1 MNKKEFLSRLEH
13 RLSGLPREEREERL
27 SFYSEMIDDRI
38 EEGLSEEEAV
48 NDIGS
53 IDEVADGI
61 KREVRGSSQI
71 STNNKSKKGI
81 GPKAVTAI
89 AIGSPLWIAL
99 GASAFAIIFSLFAA
113 IWSVVISLWAVFI
126 SLAVSAPAT
135 LIMGIVYAI
144 ISESINSG
152 LMFSAAFLSTGLAIL
167 FFFAAKILTAGSAI
181 LTKNSTGALKN
192 LFYKK
197 G

>member
-1 MNKKEFLSRLEH
+1 MKKQEFLLK
-13 RLSGLPREEREERL
+13 LQIKLLGLPKKDINERI